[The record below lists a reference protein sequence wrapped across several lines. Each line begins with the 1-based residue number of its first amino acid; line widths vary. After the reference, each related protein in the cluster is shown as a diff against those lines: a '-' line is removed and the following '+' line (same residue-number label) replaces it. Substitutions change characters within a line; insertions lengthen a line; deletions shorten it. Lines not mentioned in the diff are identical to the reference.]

1 MYRYIAHLCYLGTA
15 QILQALKSQN
25 QLVVDGSGSGLQKDK
40 SLDPFWRKITLFQNP
55 TKYDYI
61 QIKSCSSRHITQ
73 KERRRETEWSNFNL
87 WNRTQATRRPTDL
100 CTDLDIAQKTTSSN
114 KVGKGALGP

>member
-1 MYRYIAHLCYLGTA
+1 MYRYTAQTGTA

-25 QLVVDGSGSGLQKDK
+25 QLVVDGSGSGFQKDK

-61 QIKSCSSRHITQ
+61 QIKYCFSKHITQ
-73 KERRRETEWSNFNL
+73 KERRRETEWGNL
-87 WNRTQATRRPTDL
+87 NL
-100 CTDLDIAQKTTSSN
+100 
-114 KVGKGALGP
+114 

>member
-1 MYRYIAHLCYLGTA
+1 M
-15 QILQALKSQN
+15 
-25 QLVVDGSGSGLQKDK
+25 VVDGSGSGFQKDK

-61 QIKSCSSRHITQ
+61 QIKSCSSRQVTQ